1 MASYTK
7 ETLDKLKKRIIINI
21 VLLLPVKLEIANR
34 EVFEEVC
41 KLDDKFSKLES
52 EWKVLKQVNFVLQ
65 ERAIDLQNLFW
76 DYYQYSRKEL
86 V

>member
-21 VLLLPVKLEIANR
+21 VLLLPVKLETANR

>member
-21 VLLLPVKLEIANR
+21 VLLLPVKLETANR

-52 EWKVLKQVNFVLQ
+52 E
-65 ERAIDLQNLFW
+65 
-76 DYYQYSRKEL
+76 
-86 V
+86 